1 MEATG
6 NQVRHRTQRLK
17 SYPILLVKCSESAA
31 RYAACVTKDFNVRK
45 DACAKEFLVFKECIR
60 KTAQEMKLKI

>member
-6 NQVRHRTQRLK
+6 NQLRRRTQRLK
-17 SYPILLVKCSESAA
+17 SYPILLAKCSETAS

-45 DACAKEFLVFKECIR
+45 DACAKEFQLFKDCIR